1 MCHKLNKS
9 LTLKS
14 GKTCTCCEDALREV
28 SEVLFENSGHSMNIA
43 LLQKL
48 LSLVRIAL
56 ISSLLI
62 KSISTLIVVTIKMY
76 LTLSLV
82 SIDFVEMVLEV

>member
-1 MCHKLNKS
+1 MRQKLNKS

-28 SEVLFENSGHSMNIA
+28 SEVLFENSGHSMNIT

-48 LSLVRIAL
+48 LCLIRVTL
-56 ISSLLI
+56 ISSLSNKI
-62 KSISTLIVVTIKMY
+62 NIERRITLVTNIMND
-76 LTLSLV
+76 LNLSHLEPGHV
-82 SIDFVEMVLEV
+82 SC